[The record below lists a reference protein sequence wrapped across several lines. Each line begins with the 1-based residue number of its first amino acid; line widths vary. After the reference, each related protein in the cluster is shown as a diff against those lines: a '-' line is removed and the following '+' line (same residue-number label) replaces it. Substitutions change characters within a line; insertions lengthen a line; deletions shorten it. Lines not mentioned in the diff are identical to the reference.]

1 MDAETTPEATPEA
14 TRVQEVVESGSPGAA
29 KPSIAQHPRAARQV
43 RQVRQAAGLIGF
55 LLAGWM
61 SMSTDTLAG
70 TLLRALLAGVVC
82 QVVVWGA
89 AVVLFRHLILAE
101 IRSREQALMQAAA
114 VRIEAQERSRG
125 NPIGRRQATGTQSV
139 PRPQAQ

>member
-1 MDAETTPEATPEA
+1 MDAEA
-14 TRVQEVVESGSPGAA
+14 TRVQEVAESGSSSTT
-29 KPSIAQHPRAARQV
+29 KPSIAEHPRVARQV
-43 RQVRQAAGLIGF
+43 RQARQAAGLIGF

-101 IRSREQALMQAAA
+101 LRSREQALMQAAA
-114 VRIEAQERSRG
+114 ARIEAQERSRG
-125 NPIGRRQATGTQSV
+125 NLAGRQPAGGQSLA
-139 PRPQAQ
+139 RPQTR

>member
-1 MDAETTPEATPEA
+1 MDAEA
-14 TRVQEVVESGSPGAA
+14 TRVQEAVETGSSSAA
-29 KPSIAQHPRAARQV
+29 KPSIAEHPRVARQV
-43 RQVRQAAGLIGF
+43 RQARQAAGLIGF
-55 LLAGWM
+55 LLAGWI

-101 IRSREQALMQAAA
+101 LRSREHALMQAAA
-114 VRIEAQERSRG
+114 VRIEARERSHRNLTG
-125 NPIGRRQATGTQSV
+125 PQPAGRQSAARAQA
-139 PRPQAQ
+139 R